1 MFGCCLTNIPLEEV
15 AVIAFSHPAPA
26 EPGSA
31 ERPSVPST
39 PGRPL
44 DGASR
49 QKRAER
55 LGDDIARLGAH
66 LDAALYRQLVMIR
79 EFDEI
84 EGWHIQGSKSCA
96 QWLSWRTGL
105 APGAARERVRVA
117 RSLEPLPRLSDA
129 LRTGRLSYS
138 AARALT
144 RVATPDNEAEL
155 VEVARHTTAAQL
167 ERLVHG
173 WRAIDRASE
182 AEGERARHEQRGMS
196 LVPDPDGSWVQ
207 RGRLDP
213 EVGAEE
219 DRLLDLAERILA
231 AQGVLDR
238 DATPRQRRA
247 DAFALLLEAAHDG
260 LERMAAEVAEEA
272 DAARGA
278 ELSGSGTTARAPV
291 SSRADRL
298 HVVVHVSEETL
309 RTPEERCR
317 ATGGSGTPATGEGGA
332 GLAAGLRNAFP
343 DHAESRIER
352 GPRVSA
358 ETARRLACD
367 AGIVRMRHDR
377 QGRVLDVGR
386 RMRSVPPAIR
396 RALDRRDGGCRF
408 PGCTSRICDAHQLRH
423 WADGGETKLDNLV
436 LLCRWHHRRV
446 HEDGWR
452 IERAGDGGVR
462 FRRPDGRGLPEVP
475 PRPEFAADAVQ
486 ALEREQRGL
495 GIDPWTA
502 TTRWL
507 GDPFDVDWALFTLR
521 PASGIECRS
530 SHAHGRASA
539 ETSARVMTM

>member
-1 MFGCCLTNIPLEEV
+1 
-15 AVIAFSHPAPA
+15 VIAFAHPAPA
-26 EPGSA
+26 ERGCG
-31 ERPSVPST
+31 EHRPVVAP
-39 PGRPL
+39 PDPPIDEADR
-44 DGASR
+44 R
-49 QKRAER
+49 KRAER

-79 EFDEI
+79 EFDAI
-84 EGWHIQGSKSCA
+84 EGWHIEGSKSCA

-117 RSLEPLPRLSDA
+117 RALEPLPRLSEA

-144 RVATPDNEAEL
+144 RVATPDNETEL
-155 VEVARHTTAAQL
+155 VEVARHTTAAKL
-167 ERLVHG
+167 EKLVRG
-173 WRAIDRASE
+173 WRALDRASE
-182 AEGERARHEQRGMS
+182 AEGERARHEQRGLS
-196 LVPDPDGSWVQ
+196 LAPDPDGSWDI
-207 RGRLDP
+207 RARLDP
-213 EVGAEE
+213 EVGAEA
-219 DRLLDLAERILA
+219 DRLLALAE
-231 AQGVLDR
+231 QVLRKRGALDP
-238 DATPRQRRA
+238 DATARQRRA
-247 DAFALLLEAAHDG
+247 DAFALLVEAAHGG
-260 LERMAAEVAEEA
+260 LERMAAKVAEEA

-278 ELSGSGTTARAPV
+278 EAPAAGTATRAPV

-530 SHAHGRASA
+530 SQVHQRVSA
-539 ETSARVMTM
+539 ETRARA